1 MSTAPPAA
9 APALTI
15 AAFVGPLSV
24 DVVAFLPFVMPTP
37 IAPFILVLS
46 LRLVIV
52 LEVSDL
58 ESSRPRMR
66 AGGIVQRSIR
76 ALQVLN

>member
-1 MSTAPPAA
+1 MSIAPPAA
-9 APALTI
+9 ALAGTI
-15 AAFVGPLSV
+15 AAFMGPLSA
-24 DVVAFLPFVMPTP
+24 DIVAFLPFEMPAP
-37 IAPFILVLS
+37 IPPFILALS

-66 AGGIVQRSIR
+66 AGGIV
-76 ALQVLN
+76 